1 MLGPRL
7 LRCLIPKLK
16 CAAAELCGSFRHS
29 LLSSNS
35 ATTTK
40 YFMENWLKHAKTLIW
55 SFFIDALWSDAL
67 EFSLCLGRKL
77 HPHKHIWCH
86 FEARYAHPEK
96 VSLVPTFITD
106 LNWIFAFLNNF
117 CSPPRKVNSFLN
129 KMNPTEVQMAAYID
143 TMRDKQWPEFQPAA
157 PPPPRTDE
165 EKNETRERAHSLIS
179 ARCRRHLSAL
189 KEVTRYFWLLIIY
202 KQNII
207 FSL

>member
-1 MLGPRL
+1 MP
-7 LRCLIPKLK
+7 
-16 CAAAELCGSFRHS
+16 FWS
-29 LLSSNS
+29 LLCPSWKSKFS
-35 ATTTK
+35 ADFHHRFK
-40 YFMENWLKHAKTLIW
+40 LDFCVFKWL
-55 SFFIDALWSDAL
+55 
-67 EFSLCLGRKL
+67 
-77 HPHKHIWCH
+77 
-86 FEARYAHPEK
+86 
-96 VSLVPTFITD
+96 LV
-106 LNWIFAFLNNF
+106 LL

-202 KQNII
+202 KQNIT